1 MDLKTKKKYY
11 NLCDP
16 YEPLMPEDQRNVD
29 LDFLGE
35 EGGRP
40 VRGINWGDM
49 LLKEITF
56 PDRPIY
62 KLFTGHRGS
71 GKTTE
76 FKKLAG
82 RLYDPEECNL
92 FPVLIDAEEIIDLEN
107 PIAVPDII
115 SSIIYSTEKAIIQEE
130 GGNTEKALDE
140 GYLKRLWNWMKNT
153 DIELNKAE
161 LAIPSAGKLV
171 YEMKTR
177 PTLRQHVRSIIVSNF
192 SGFIKEARNE
202 LESLNVNVLQ
212 KFGRDGIV
220 IIFDSL
226 EKLEGTSKNW
236 YDVLESAEIVFKV
249 NAAYMRLPVHVL
261 YTVPPALST
270 RITDIDFMPMIK
282 VYDRNKNR
290 HEPGL
295 AAARELIR
303 RRVPKDIL
311 QELFGLNPWN
321 RIDDLILWS
330 GGYPRDML
338 HMLQKIIAVND
349 HPLSDSDFEHI
360 IAYIRNQYRRIITGD
375 ALHWLAN
382 VATTKD
388 LTIEG
393 DVHLRAADRML
404 NQHVVLSYLNNDSWY
419 DLHPTVY
426 QIPNIKKAIQDLEK
440 ELQRGEKN
448 HEGSGST

>member
-16 YEPLMPEDQRNVD
+16 YEYLEPDDERNVD
-29 LDFLGE
+29 LDCFGE

-40 VRGINWGDM
+40 VRGIKWVDR

-115 SSIIYSTEKAIIQEE
+115 ATIVSSTEKEIIKEE
-130 GGNTEKALDE
+130 GGDTEKALDE

-161 LAIPSAGKLV
+161 LTIPSAGKLI

-177 PTLRQHVRSIIVSNF
+177 STLRQHVRNIIASNF
-192 SGFIKEARNE
+192 SGFIKEARDE
-202 LESLNVNVLQ
+202 LESLNVDVIQ

-226 EKLEGTSKNW
+226 EKLEGTS
-236 YDVLESAEIVFKV
+236 I
-249 NAAYMRLPVHVL
+249 
-261 YTVPPALST
+261 
-270 RITDIDFMPMIK
+270 
-282 VYDRNKNR
+282 
-290 HEPGL
+290 
-295 AAARELIR
+295 
-303 RRVPKDIL
+303 
-311 QELFGLNPWN
+311 
-321 RIDDLILWS
+321 
-330 GGYPRDML
+330 
-338 HMLQKIIAVND
+338 
-349 HPLSDSDFEHI
+349 
-360 IAYIRNQYRRIITGD
+360 
-375 ALHWLAN
+375 
-382 VATTKD
+382 
-388 LTIEG
+388 
-393 DVHLRAADRML
+393 
-404 NQHVVLSYLNNDSWY
+404 
-419 DLHPTVY
+419 
-426 QIPNIKKAIQDLEK
+426 
-440 ELQRGEKN
+440 
-448 HEGSGST
+448 

>member
-1 MDLKTKKKYY
+1 MDFKTKKKYY

-16 YEPLMPEDQRNVD
+16 YEYLEPDDKRNVD
-29 LDFLGE
+29 LDAFGE

-40 VRGINWGDM
+40 VRGIKWVDR
-49 LLKEITF
+49 LLNEIVF
-56 PDRPIY
+56 SDKPVY
-62 KLFTGHRGS
+62 KLFTGHSGS

-76 FKKLAG
+76 FKKLKAQ
-82 RLYDPEECNL
+82 LYNKFNL
-92 FPVLIDAEEIIDLEN
+92 FPVLINAEEIIDLEDSIEV
-107 PIAVPDII
+107 PYIIA
-115 SSIIYSTEKAIIQEE
+115 SIVYSTEKAIIQEE
-130 GGNTEKALDE
+130 GGDTEKALDE

-161 LAIPSAGKLV
+161 LTIPSVGKLI

-177 PTLRQHVRSIIVSNF
+177 STLRTHIRNIVASNF
-192 SGFIKEARNE
+192 SEFIKEAKDE
-202 LESLNVNVLQ
+202 LISLNADVVH

-226 EKLEGTSKNW
+226 EKLAGTKKKW
-236 YDVLESAEIVFKV
+236 HEVLDSVERVFKI
-249 NAAYMRLPVHVL
+249 NALYMQLPVHVL

-270 RITDIDFMPMIK
+270 RIADIAFMPMIK
-282 VYDRNKNR
+282 VYDRNRNR

-303 RRVPKDIL
+303 RRVPEDIL
-311 QELFGLNPWN
+311 QELFGLNPWG

-330 GGYPRDML
+330 GGYPRDIL
-338 HMLQKIIAVND
+338 HMLRAIILLND

-375 ALHWLAN
+375 ALDWLAN

-388 LTIEG
+388 PITKD
-393 DVHLRAADRML
+393 DVHLEAVDRML
-404 NQHVVLSYLNNDSWY
+404 NQHVVLSYLNNDSWC

-426 QIPNIKKAIQDLEK
+426 QIPIIKKAIQNLEK
-440 ELQRGEKN
+440 EIKRGEKN
-448 HEGSGST
+448 HEVSEST

>member
-16 YEPLMPEDQRNVD
+16 YEPLMPDDKRNVD
-29 LDFLGE
+29 LDLLDE

-40 VRGINWGDM
+40 VRGIKWVDM
-49 LLKEITF
+49 LLNEIMLSDK
-56 PDRPIY
+56 PVY

-76 FKKLAG
+76 FEKLKAQ
-82 RLYDPEECNL
+82 LYNKFNL
-92 FPVLIDAEEIIDLEN
+92 FPVLINSEEIIDLEN
-107 PIAVPDII
+107 PIDVPDII
-115 SSIIYSTEKAIIQEE
+115 ASIIYSTEKAIIQEE
-130 GGNTEKALDE
+130 GDNTEKALDE
-140 GYLKRLWNWMKNT
+140 GYLKRFWNFLKNT
-153 DIELNKAE
+153 EVELNKAKFE
-161 LAIPSAGKLV
+161 FAIPSAGKLV
-171 YEMKTR
+171 SEIKTR
-177 PTLRQHVRSIIVSNF
+177 PTLRQRVRTIVASNF
-192 SGFIKEARNE
+192 SEFIREAKDE
-202 LESLNVNVLQ
+202 LISLNANVVH

-226 EKLEGTSKNW
+226 EKLEGTSDNW
-236 YDVLESAEIVFKV
+236 HKVLESAELVFKV

-282 VYDRNKNR
+282 VCDRNRNR

-303 RRVPKDIL
+303 RRVPEDIL
-311 QELFGLNPWN
+311 QELFGLNLWD

-426 QIPNIKKAIQDLEK
+426 QIPNIKKAIQNLEE
-440 ELQRGEKN
+440 ELERGEKN

>member
-16 YEPLMPEDQRNVD
+16 YESLKPDDKRNVD
-29 LDFLGE
+29 LDCFGE

-40 VRGINWGDM
+40 VRGIKWVDR

-62 KLFTGHRGS
+62 KLFTGHGGS

-76 FKKLAG
+76 FKKLAE

-115 SSIIYSTEKAIIQEE
+115 ATIVYFTEKEIIKEE
-130 GGNTEKALDE
+130 GGDTEKALDE

-161 LAIPSAGKLV
+161 LTIPSAGKLV
-171 YEMKTR
+171 CEMKTR
-177 PTLRQHVRSIIVSNF
+177 PKLRQHVRSIIASNF
-192 SGFIKEARNE
+192 SGFIREAKDE
-202 LESLNVNVLQ
+202 LISLNANVVQ

-236 YDVLESAEIVFKV
+236 FDVLESAEIVFKV
-249 NAAYMRLPVHVL
+249 NAAYMRLPVHVI

-270 RITDIDFMPMIK
+270 RIADIDFMPMIK
-282 VYDRNKNR
+282 VCDINRNR

-295 AAARELIR
+295 AAARELIS
-303 RRVPKDIL
+303 RRVPEDIMK
-311 QELFGLNPWN
+311 ELFGHDSRD

-330 GGYPRDML
+330 GGYPRDIL
-338 HMLQKIIAVND
+338 HMLRKIILVND
-349 HPLSDSDFEHI
+349 YPLSDSDFEHI
-360 IAYIRNQYRRIITGD
+360 IADMRNQYRRIITGD

-388 LTIEG
+388 LTTED
-393 DVHLRAADRML
+393 DVHVKVVDRML
-404 NQHVVLSYLNNDSWY
+404 NQHVVLSYINKDSWY
-419 DLHPTVY
+419 DLHPTIY
-426 QIPNIKKAIQDLEK
+426 QIPIIKKAIQDLEEK
-440 ELQRGEKN
+440 LERGAKN
-448 HEGSGST
+448 HEGSEST

>member
-16 YEPLMPEDQRNVD
+16 YESLKPDDKRNVD
-29 LDFLGE
+29 LDTFGE
-35 EGGRP
+35 ESGTL
-40 VRGINWGDM
+40 VRGINWVDM
-49 LLKEITF
+49 LLNKIMLS
-56 PDRPIY
+56 DKPIY
-62 KLFTGHRGS
+62 KLFTGHGGS

-76 FKKLAG
+76 FERLVK
-82 RLYDPEECNL
+82 RLYDPKEGNL
-92 FPVLIDAEEIIDLEN
+92 FPVLIDSKEFINLEEPID
-107 PIAVPDII
+107 VPDII
-115 SSIIYSTEKAIIQEE
+115 ATIVSYTEKEIIKEE
-130 GGNTEKALDE
+130 GGDTEKALDE

-161 LAIPSAGKLV
+161 LTIPSAGKLV
-171 YEMKTR
+171 CEMKTR
-177 PTLRQHVRSIIVSNF
+177 PTLRKRVRNIIASNF
-192 SGFIKEARNE
+192 SGFIKEARDE
-202 LESLNVNVLQ
+202 LESLNVNVIQ

-236 YDVLESAEIVFKV
+236 YNVLESAEIVFKV

-282 VYDRNKNR
+282 VYDRNRKR
-290 HEPGL
+290 HKPGL

-303 RRVPKDIL
+303 RRVPEDIL
-311 QELFGLNPWN
+311 KELFGHDFRD

-330 GGYPRDML
+330 GGYPRDIL
-338 HMLQKIIAVND
+338 HMLRKIILVD
-349 HPLSDSDFEHI
+349 DYPLSDSDFEHI
-360 IAYIRNQYRRIITGD
+360 IADMRNQYRRIITGD

-388 LTIEG
+388 LTTED
-393 DVHLRAADRML
+393 DVHVKAVDRML
-404 NQHVVLSYLNNDSWY
+404 NQHVVLSYINKDSWY

-426 QIPNIKKAIQDLEK
+426 QIPIIKKAIQDLEEK
-440 ELQRGEKN
+440 LEIGAKN
-448 HEGSGST
+448 HEVSEST